1 MENTCAKTGC
11 AIFLVFDA
19 GFEIADFFSQLS
31 DERGQLRHCP
41 RNRFRRF
48 KLGYGLHGLS
58 QVGAGRFGLT

>member
-48 KLGYGLHGLS
+48 KLGYGLH
-58 QVGAGRFGLT
+58 